1 MKAGKRLF
9 SLFLAG
15 MLMTTTI
22 ALGGCSGDK
31 AEGTS
36 LDSITIGIP
45 QDLEDGLDPHVV
57 NAAGTD
63 EILFNIYEGL
73 VKYDSQGNLN
83 AALAEEYAISEDGK
97 VYTFT
102 LRDGVTFHD
111 GSAVTA
117 EDVIYSIERCAD
129 TSAGEPLVSAF
140 SNIAGVEKTDERTIV
155 ITLNEPDTE
164 FLASMT
170 TAIMPASNTDP
181 DNIVI
186 GTGPYRFVSR
196 TPQESIVL
204 EAYDGYWGEP
214 AHIRNVT
221 LKICANP
228 DAITMEL
235 LGGSID
241 MYCRISDSQVK
252 ELEGSQFE
260 ILEGTMNLVQ
270 AMYLNNAVEPFD
282 DVRVRQA
289 LCYAIDPQEIM
300 DYVSDGKGTELGSSV
315 FPTFGKYYEEDLNHT
330 YDQDLEKAREL
341 LAEAG
346 YPDGFSFTITVPSN
360 YAPHVSTAQVL
371 VEQLK
376 AIGVDAKIDLVE
388 WDTWL
393 SDVYV
398 GRNFEATV
406 VGVDAS
412 ELTAR
417 ALLQRF
423 VSDNGKNFINF
434 NSPDYDA
441 AFANAIATV
450 DDERQTQYYKECL
463 SILSTEAANVYIQDL
478 PSFVAINEKIGGYEF
493 YPIYV
498 QDFAKLYYKE

>member
-1 MKAGKRLF
+1 MKAVKRLI
-9 SLFLAG
+9 SLMMAG
-15 MLMTTTI
+15 MLMTMTI

-31 AEGTS
+31 ADGTS

-45 QDLEDGLDPHVV
+45 QDLEDSLDPHIVS
-57 NAAGTD
+57 AAGTK

-83 AALAEEYAISEDGK
+83 AAVAENYVISEDGK

-129 TSAGEPLVSAF
+129 TSAGEPLVPAF
-140 SNIAGVEKTDERTIV
+140 SNIAGIEKTDDKTVV
-155 ITLNEPDTE
+155 ITLSEPDTE
-164 FLASMT
+164 FLAYMT
-170 TAIMPASNTDP
+170 TSIIPASNTNP
-181 DNIVI
+181 ESNVI

-196 TPQESIVL
+196 TPQESIIL
-204 EAYDGYWGEP
+204 EAYDGYWGEK
-214 AHIRNVT
+214 AHIANVT

-228 DAITMEL
+228 DAIVMEL

-241 MYCRISDSQVK
+241 MYCRITDSQAG
-252 ELEGSQFE
+252 ELEDSQYDV
-260 ILEGTMNLVQ
+260 LEGTMNLVQ
-270 AMYLNNAVEPFD
+270 AMYLNNNVAPFD

-300 DYVSDGKGTELGSSV
+300 DYVSGGKGTELGSSM
-315 FPTFGKYYEEDLNHT
+315 FPAFGKYYEESLNHT
-330 YDQDLEKAREL
+330 YDQDLEMAKQL
-341 LAEAG
+341 LADAG

-360 YAPHVSTAQVL
+360 YSQHISTAQVV

-376 AIGVDAKIDLVE
+376 EIGVNATINLVE
-388 WDTWL
+388 WETWL

-412 ELTAR
+412 QLTAR
-417 ALLQRF
+417 ALLERF

-434 NSPDYDA
+434 ASADYDT
-441 AFANAIATV
+441 AFYNAIGTT
-450 DDERQTQYYKECL
+450 DDAEQTAYYKECL
-463 SILSTEAANVYIQDL
+463 SILSEEAANVYIQDL
-478 PSFVAINEKIGGYEF
+478 PTFVAINENIGGYEF

-498 QDFAKLYYKE
+498 QDFAALYYK

>member
-9 SLFLAG
+9 SLLLAG

-22 ALGGCSGDK
+22 ALGGCTGDK
-31 AEGTS
+31 AGGTS

-63 EILFNIYEGL
+63 EILYNIYEGL
-73 VKYDSQGNLN
+73 VKYDSEGNLN
-83 AALAEEYAISEDGK
+83 AALAEDYVISEDGK

-102 LRDGVTFHD
+102 LREGVTFHD

-129 TSAGEPLVSAF
+129 TSAGEPLVAAF
-140 SNIAGVEKTDERTIV
+140 SNIAGVEKTDERTVV
-155 ITLNEPDTE
+155 ITLKEPDTE

-170 TAIMPASNTDP
+170 TAILPASNTDP
-181 DNIVI
+181 NNVVI

-196 TPQESIVL
+196 TPQESIIL

-241 MYCRISDSQVK
+241 MYCRITDSQVK

-289 LCYAIDPQEIM
+289 LCYAINPQEIM

-315 FPTFGKYYEEDLNHT
+315 FPAFGKYYEESLNHT
-330 YDQDLEKAREL
+330 YDQDLEMARTL
-341 LAEAG
+341 LADAG
-346 YPDGFSFTITVPSN
+346 YPDGFSFSITVPSN

-376 AIGVDAKIDLVE
+376 EIGVDAKINLVE

-434 NSPDYDA
+434 SSADYDA
-441 AFANAIATV
+441 AFANAVATV
-450 DDERQTQYYKECL
+450 DDASQTEYYKECL

-498 QDFAKLYYKE
+498 QDFAKLYYK